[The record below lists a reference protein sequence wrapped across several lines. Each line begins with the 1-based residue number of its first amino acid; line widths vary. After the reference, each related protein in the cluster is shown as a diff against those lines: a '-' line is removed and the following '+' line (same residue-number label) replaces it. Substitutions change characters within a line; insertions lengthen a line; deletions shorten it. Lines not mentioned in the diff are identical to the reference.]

1 MSHVRL
7 TLSAAA
13 VALAVGVAPVARAQ
27 SSTLALGIDTTN
39 FDRSV
44 RPQDDFFR
52 FVNGGWLARTEIP
65 ADASSWG
72 AFNQL
77 RENSRTALHSIVEE
91 AARSKAPAGSET
103 RKIGDLYASYMDS
116 AHVESLGITPLRG
129 DLAAIAKLTS
139 SSQLPATFAHFA
151 RIRVQG
157 PFSVGVS
164 ADQKSSKE
172 NIVSISQGGLGLPD
186 REYYL
191 SNDAKMKET
200 RDAYRAYITKLFTL
214 AGQPDAAGAADR
226 IIGLETAIAAKQWDR
241 ARNRDRNATYNR
253 MTVAELAAKSP
264 SFDWNAYLKA
274 AGLGAAKNV
283 VVRQPDYI
291 SAMDAVIKD
300 TPVATWRDYLTF
312 KLLDS
317 YADELPSAFQQARF
331 DFRGRTLS
339 GQQAQSER
347 WKRGVDEVEGIMG
360 EAVGRL
366 YVERNFKP
374 AAKARMDAMVRN
386 LRQAYAV
393 GIDSLEW
400 MSPAT
405 KAQAKAKLAKFT
417 VKIAYPNKWRDYS

>member
-72 AFNQL
+72 AFNEL

-91 AARSKAPAGSET
+91 AARSKAPAGSES

-116 AHVESLGITPLRG
+116 AQVESLGISPLKP

-139 SSQLPATFAHFA
+139 TSQLPATFARFA

-157 PFSVGVS
+157 PFSVGVG
-164 ADQKSSKE
+164 ADQKSSRE
-172 NIVSISQGGLGLPD
+172 NIVSISQAGLGLPD

-200 RDAYRAYITKLFTL
+200 RDAYRAYI
-214 AGQPDAAGAADR
+214 
-226 IIGLETAIAAKQWDR
+226 
-241 ARNRDRNATYNR
+241 
-253 MTVAELAAKSP
+253 
-264 SFDWNAYLKA
+264 
-274 AGLGAAKNV
+274 
-283 VVRQPDYI
+283 
-291 SAMDAVIKD
+291 
-300 TPVATWRDYLTF
+300 
-312 KLLDS
+312 
-317 YADELPSAFQQARF
+317 
-331 DFRGRTLS
+331 
-339 GQQAQSER
+339 
-347 WKRGVDEVEGIMG
+347 
-360 EAVGRL
+360 
-366 YVERNFKP
+366 
-374 AAKARMDAMVRN
+374 
-386 LRQAYAV
+386 
-393 GIDSLEW
+393 
-400 MSPAT
+400 
-405 KAQAKAKLAKFT
+405 
-417 VKIAYPNKWRDYS
+417 